1 MHDLLT
7 SLANWIASSRLSLFF
22 QATEGL
28 IATSQSI
35 HILAI
40 SVVFGSGLMISLR
53 LLGVGASGRSV
64 SRLASTLLPWMWW
77 SLLVLLL
84 TGLLQ
89 LVAEPVRELGTTAF
103 WLKMGMLVCVLALNV
118 WFGRTVRA
126 RAATWDSAV
135 TRPASAR
142 LFAVASLL
150 LWVGIVLCGRLI
162 AYTWQQ

>member
-7 SLANWIASSRLSLFF
+7 NSANWIASTRLSLLF
-22 QATEGL
+22 QSTEGL
-28 IATSQSI
+28 IAASQSI

-53 LLGVGASGRSV
+53 LLGVGASGRTV
-64 SRLASTLLPWMWW
+64 SRLASTLLPWMGW
-77 SLLVLLL
+77 SLVVLLL

>member
-7 SLANWIASSRLSLFF
+7 NLASWIAATGLSLFF
-22 QATEGL
+22 QTTQGL

-40 SVVFGSGLMISLR
+40 SVVFGGGLMISLR
-53 LLGVGASGRSV
+53 LLGVGASGRTV
-64 SRLASTLLPWMWW
+64 SRLAQTLLPWMWW
-77 SLLVLLL
+77 SLIVLLL

-103 WLKMGMLVCVLALNV
+103 WLKMSMLVCVLALNV

-150 LWVGIVLCGRLI
+150 LWVGIVFCGRLI

>member
-1 MHDLLT
+1 MHDLLMT
-7 SLANWIASSRLSLFF
+7 LANWIASSRLSLLF
-22 QATEGL
+22 QTTEGL
-28 IATSQSI
+28 VATSQSI

-53 LLGVGASGRSV
+53 LLGVGASGRTV

-77 SLLVLLL
+77 ALLALLL

-89 LVAEPVRELGTTAF
+89 LIAEPVRELGTTAF
-103 WLKMGMLVCVLALNV
+103 WLKMSMLLCVLALNA
-118 WFGRTVRA
+118 WFGRTVRI
-126 RAATWDSAV
+126 RAAAWDSAV
-135 TRPASAR
+135 ARPASAR
-142 LFAVASLL
+142 VFAVVSLL

>member
-22 QATEGL
+22 QTTEGL

>member
-1 MHDLLT
+1 
-7 SLANWIASSRLSLFF
+7 
-22 QATEGL
+22 
-28 IATSQSI
+28 
-35 HILAI
+35 
-40 SVVFGSGLMISLR
+40 MISLR

-64 SRLASTLLPWMWW
+64 SRLAETLLPWMWW
-77 SLLVLLL
+77 SLIVLLL

-89 LVAEPVRELGTTAF
+89 LIAEPVREIGNTVF
-103 WLKMGMLVCVLALNV
+103 WLKMGMLVCVFALNV

-142 LFAVASLL
+142 LFAVTSLL

-162 AYTWQQ
+162 AYT

>member
-7 SLANWIASSRLSLFF
+7 NLASWIASTRLNLFLS
-22 QATEGL
+22 ATEGL
-28 IATSQSI
+28 IPTSQSI

-40 SVVFGSGLMISLR
+40 SVVFGGGLMISLR
-53 LLGVGASGRSV
+53 LLGVGASGRTV
-64 SRLASTLLPWMWW
+64 SRLASTLLPWMGWA
-77 SLLVLLL
+77 LLVLLL

-126 RAATWDSAV
+126 RAAAWDSAV

>member
-7 SLANWIASSRLSLFF
+7 NLANWIASTQLSLFF
-22 QATEGL
+22 SATAGL
-28 IATSQSI
+28 IPTSQSI

-64 SRLASTLLPWMWW
+64 SRLAQTLLPWMRW
-77 SLLVLLL
+77 SLIVLLF

-89 LVAEPVRELGTTAF
+89 LTAEPVRELANMVF

-118 WFGRTVRA
+118 WFGRTLRA
-126 RAATWDSAV
+126 RAATLDSAAA
-135 TRPASAR
+135 RPASAR

-162 AYTWQQ
+162 AYT

>member
-1 MHDLLT
+1 MPDLLT
-7 SLANWIASSRLSLFF
+7 NLASWIASTRLSLVF

-40 SVVFGSGLMISLR
+40 SVVFGSGLMLSLR
-53 LLGVGASGRSV
+53 LLGFGASGRTV

-77 SLLVLLL
+77 SMIVLLL

-89 LVAEPVRELGTTAF
+89 LVAEPVRELGTTTF

-118 WFGRTVRA
+118 WFGRSVRA
-126 RAATWDSAV
+126 RAATWDNPS

-150 LWVGIVLCGRLI
+150 LWVAIVFCGRLI

>member
-7 SLANWIASSRLSLFF
+7 NLANWIASTRLNLFF
-22 QATEGL
+22 ATTEGL
-28 IATSQSI
+28 IATSQSL

-40 SVVFGSGLMISLR
+40 SVVFGGGLMISLR

-64 SRLASTLLPWMWW
+64 SRLAQTLLPWMWW
-77 SLLVLLL
+77 SLIVLLL

-89 LVAEPVRELGTTAF
+89 LVAEPARELGNTAF
-103 WLKMGMLVCVLALNV
+103 WLKMGMLVCVLALYV

-126 RAATWDSAV
+126 HAATLDSAV
-135 TRPASAR
+135 TRPAGAR
-142 LFAVASLL
+142 LFALASLL

-162 AYTWQQ
+162 AYT

>member
-1 MHDLLT
+1 MHDLMT
-7 SLANWIASSRLSLFF
+7 SLANWIASTRLSLFF
-22 QATEGL
+22 QATDGL

-64 SRLASTLLPWMWW
+64 SRLAQTLLPWMGWA
-77 SLLVLLL
+77 LIALLL

-89 LVAEPVRELGTTAF
+89 LVAEPVRELGTAAF
-103 WLKMGMLVCVLALNV
+103 WLKMGMLLCVLALNV
-118 WFGRTVRA
+118 WFARTVHTH
-126 RAATWDSAV
+126 AAALDSAQ

-150 LWVGIVLCGRLI
+150 LWVGIIFCGRLI
-162 AYTWQQ
+162 AYT

>member
-7 SLANWIASSRLSLFF
+7 NLANWLGSTRLNAFF
-22 QATEGL
+22 GTTEGL

-35 HILAI
+35 HILAV

-53 LLGVGASGRSV
+53 LLGIGASGRSV
-64 SRLASTLLPWMWW
+64 SRLASTVMPWMWW
-77 SLLVLLL
+77 SLLALLL
-84 TGLLQ
+84 TGLVQ
-89 LVAEPVRELGTTAF
+89 TVSEPVRELGTTAF
-103 WLKMGMLVCVLALNV
+103 WLKMGMLVCVIALNV

-126 RAATWDSAV
+126 RAATWDSAA

-142 LFAVASLL
+142 VFAVVSLL
-150 LWVGIVLCGRLI
+150 LWVAIILCGRLI

>member
-7 SLANWIASSRLSLFF
+7 NPANWIASTRLSLLF
-22 QATEGL
+22 QTTEGL
-28 IATSQSI
+28 IAASQSI

-53 LLGVGASGRSV
+53 LLGVGASGRTV
-64 SRLASTLLPWMWW
+64 SRLASTVLPWMWW

-89 LVAEPVRELGTTAF
+89 TVAEPVRELGTTAF
-103 WLKMGMLVCVLALNV
+103 WLKMSMLVCVLALNV
-118 WFGRTVRA
+118 WFGRTVRI
-126 RAATWDSAV
+126 RAAAWDSAV

-142 LFAVASLL
+142 VFAVVSLL
-150 LWVGIVLCGRLI
+150 LWVAIVLCGRLI

>member
-7 SLANWIASSRLSLFF
+7 NLATWIASTRLSILFG
-22 QATEGL
+22 TTGGL

-40 SVVFGSGLMISLR
+40 SAVFGSSLMINLR

-64 SRLASTLLPWMWW
+64 SRLAQTLLPWIWW
-77 SLLVLLL
+77 SLIALLL

-89 LVAEPVRELGTTAF
+89 LIAEPARELGNTVF
-103 WLKMGMLVCVLALNV
+103 WLEMGMLVCVLALNV

-126 RAATWDSAV
+126 RAAIWDSAA
-135 TRPASAR
+135 TRPVSAR
-142 LFAVASLL
+142 LYAVASLL
-150 LWVGIVLCGRLI
+150 LWVAIILCGRLI
-162 AYTWQQ
+162 AYT

>member
-7 SLANWIASSRLSLFF
+7 NLANWIALTPLSLLF
-22 QATEGL
+22 QTTEGL
-28 IATSQSI
+28 IAVSQSI
-35 HILAI
+35 HILAV
-40 SVVFGSGLMISLR
+40 SVVFASGLMISLR
-53 LLGVGASGRSV
+53 LLGVGASGRTV
-64 SRLASTLLPWMWW
+64 ARLAATMLPWMWW
-77 SLLVLLL
+77 SLLALLL

-89 LVAEPVRELGTTAF
+89 TVAEPVRELGTTAF

-126 RAATWDSAV
+126 RAATWDSAA

-150 LWVGIVLCGRLI
+150 LWVAIVVCGRLI
-162 AYTWQQ
+162 GYTWHP

>member
-7 SLANWIASSRLSLFF
+7 NLANWIASTQLNLFF
-22 QATEGL
+22 GTTEGL
-28 IATSQSI
+28 VPTSQSI
-35 HILAI
+35 HILAV
-40 SVVFGSGLMISLR
+40 SVVFGSCLMISLR

-64 SRLASTLLPWMWW
+64 SRLAQTLLPWMWW
-77 SLLVLLL
+77 ALIALLL
-84 TGLLQ
+84 TGTLQ
-89 LVAEPVRELGTTAF
+89 LIAEPARELGNTLF
-103 WLKMGMLVCVLALNV
+103 WLKMGMIVCVLALNV

-150 LWVGIVLCGRLI
+150 LWVAIILCGRLI
-162 AYTWQQ
+162 AYT

>member
-7 SLANWIASSRLSLFF
+7 NLANWIASTRLNLFF
-22 QATEGL
+22 ATAEGL
-28 IATSQSI
+28 IPASQSI
-35 HILAI
+35 HILAF
-40 SVVFGSGLMISLR
+40 SVVFGSCLMISLR

-64 SRLASTLLPWMWW
+64 SRLAQTLLPWRWW
-77 SLLVLLL
+77 SLIALLL

-89 LVAEPVRELGTTAF
+89 TIAEPARELGNPVF
-103 WLKMGMLVCVLALNV
+103 WAKMGMLVCVLALNV

-135 TRPASAR
+135 TRPAGAR
-142 LFAVASLL
+142 LFALASLL

>member
-7 SLANWIASSRLSLFF
+7 SLASWIASTRLSLFF
-22 QATEGL
+22 QSTNGL

-53 LLGVGASGRSV
+53 LLGVGASGRTV

-77 SLLVLLL
+77 SLLALLL

-89 LVAEPVRELGTTAF
+89 TVAEPVRELGTTAF

>member
-7 SLANWIASSRLSLFF
+7 NLANWIASTLLSLLFVS
-22 QATEGL
+22 TDGL
-28 IATSQSI
+28 IAISQSI

-40 SVVFGSGLMISLR
+40 SVVFGGGLMISLR

-64 SRLASTLLPWMWW
+64 SRLAQTLLPWMWW
-77 SLLVLLL
+77 SMIALLL

-89 LVAEPVRELGTTAF
+89 LIAEPVRELGNTLF

-126 RAATWDSAV
+126 GAATWDSAV

-150 LWVGIVLCGRLI
+150 LWVGIILCGRLI
-162 AYTWQQ
+162 AYT

>member
-1 MHDLLT
+1 
-7 SLANWIASSRLSLFF
+7 
-22 QATEGL
+22 
-28 IATSQSI
+28 
-35 HILAI
+35 
-40 SVVFGSGLMISLR
+40 VVFGSGLMISLR
-53 LLGVGASGRSV
+53 LLGVGASGRTV

-77 SLLVLLL
+77 SLIVLLL

-89 LVAEPVRELGTTAF
+89 LVAEPVRELVTTAF

-126 RAATWDSAV
+126 RAATWDSAP

-150 LWVGIVLCGRLI
+150 LWVAIVFCGRLI
-162 AYTWQQ
+162 AYTSQQ

>member
-7 SLANWIASSRLSLFF
+7 NLTNWIASTRLNLIF
-22 QATEGL
+22 ATTDGL
-28 IATSQSI
+28 IATSQSL
-35 HILAI
+35 HILAL

-64 SRLASTLLPWMWW
+64 SILAQTLLPWMRGG
-77 SLLVLLL
+77 LIVLVL

-89 LVAEPVRELGTTAF
+89 LIAEPARELGNTLF
-103 WLKMGMLVCVLALNV
+103 WLKMGMLVCVLVLTV

-126 RAATWDSAV
+126 SAVTLDSAV

-150 LWVGIVLCGRLI
+150 LWVGIILCGRLI
-162 AYTWQQ
+162 AYT